1 MYLLLQEEFIN
12 VLEEQKKQLGGAS
25 LNAQDYE
32 TALDKVKSTQ
42 KNFDK
47 DSKITNLTDFIGKLD
62 EDAIKNYNDKISFL
76 KSYLDKLKSGDFS
89 NTDKSSLADDFGI
102 TGDSVDELTEKI
114 QELMDTEM
122 DSIINQIDE
131 ILNSKNLDKA
141 TRKAVENL
149 KQSLIGT
156 NREAHN
162 LNSTLFNLSGNPLE
176 NIQSLSQDLDQ
187 LDKIYADILD
197 KEDFDWSSILNNDS
211 FKEQFGAYTE
221 EYENFIDTVA
231 SSPNDI
237 NACQG
242 AFNKLTAAYI
252 KGSGVLDEN
261 EKIDI

>member
-1 MYLLLQEEFIN
+1 
-12 VLEEQKKQLGGAS
+12 
-25 LNAQDYE
+25 
-32 TALDKVKSTQ
+32 
-42 KNFDK
+42 
-47 DSKITNLTDFIGKLD
+47 
-62 EDAIKNYNDKISFL
+62 
-76 KSYLDKLKSGDFS
+76 
-89 NTDKSSLADDFGI
+89 
-102 TGDSVDELTEKI
+102 
-114 QELMDTEM
+114 MDTEM

-131 ILNSKNLDKA
+131 ILNSENLDEA

-156 NREAHN
+156 NREAQN

-176 NIQSLSQDLDQ
+176 NIQSLSQGLDQ

-237 NACQG
+237 NACQD